1 MKSGEKFL
9 EKYVNAASPSGYELA
24 LGGQNVWIEYV
35 RRYCDDMHVGTYG
48 NAYAYMYGN
57 NLDVVVEAV
66 SEAAEKEWRMLNDPE
81 FAMRQ
86 DELKND

>member
-1 MKSGEKFL
+1 L
-9 EKYVNAASPSGYELA
+9 PSAGRTFGSNTCA
-24 LGGQNVWIEYV
+24 G
-35 RRYCDDMHVGTYG
+35 
-48 NAYAYMYGN
+48 MYGN

>member
-48 NAYAYMYGN
+48 N